1 MTSNSTSLPAVGLHT
16 KPSLASDLVFQL
28 DFYLR
33 SDKWAMQQKMDGKR
47 MLVQIESGKASAL
60 SRNGKKLSV
69 PPTLALTL
77 ARINGNWV
85 FDGELVEDQFWVFD
99 VLRSPL
105 GEMGH
110 LSWNERFE
118 FLSKVLSRVPEP
130 IFLLPAI
137 LDPNEKQLFLDQL
150 KSTGRE
156 GVVFKHREMP
166 YLSGRAKAFVK
177 YKFTHTVDCIVIGLN
192 ADGKDNYVLGLYH
205 NGEIIQVGKVIK
217 THQKIDIGDILEVK
231 CLYATSGLKL
241 FQPTSPKLRVD
252 KSASEC
258 TTEQLY
264 PILPNKTILI
274 GEREK

>member
-1 MTSNSTSLPAVGLHT
+1 MISSLTSPAVGGSHIN
-16 KPSLASDLVFQL
+16 PSLASDIVFPL
-28 DFYLR
+28 DFYLQ

-47 MLVQIESGKASAL
+47 MLVKIESGKVTAI
-60 SRNGKKLSV
+60 SRNGKQLSI
-69 PPTLALTL
+69 PQTLASTL

-85 FDGELVEDQFWVFD
+85 FDGELVEEQFWVFD
-99 VLRSPL
+99 VLLSPL
-105 GEMGH
+105 GEMNC
-110 LSWNERFE
+110 LPWNERFE
-118 FLSKVLSRVPEP
+118 FLSKVLFKVPEP
-130 IFLLPAI
+130 IFLLPAY
-137 LDPNEKQLFLDQL
+137 LDSNDKQWFLDQL
-150 KSTGRE
+150 KATGRE
-156 GVVFKHREMP
+156 GVVFKHREMSYIP
-166 YLSGRAKAFVK
+166 GRAKAFVK

-241 FQPTSPKLRVD
+241 FQPTSPKLRAD
-252 KSASEC
+252 KTALEC

-264 PILPNKTILI
+264 PILPNKKILT